1 MLKGIVRRSASK
13 RRAQCPLWVIS
24 RHMQRKTTCPLYTNS
39 DRESR
44 HAAKV
49 MSARMLRQ
57 CNDVRA
63 ARKRRL
69 LSIQIDEFFEYL
81 KSIKLAVAQTAAPIR
96 PKKVTKLSTLTR
108 RIADPQSAV

>member
-1 MLKGIVRRSASK
+1 LKFSAAYQFQRASWYVRFGSFADICSATEHV
-13 RRAQCPLWVIS
+13 RFTPD
-24 RHMQRKTTCPLYTNS
+24 S

-96 PKKVTKLSTLTR
+96 PKKVTMR
-108 RIADPQSAV
+108 SAKDRHDQIGLG

>member
-1 MLKGIVRRSASK
+1 
-13 RRAQCPLWVIS
+13 
-24 RHMQRKTTCPLYTNS
+24 
-39 DRESR
+39 
-44 HAAKV
+44 

-81 KSIKLAVAQTAAPIR
+81 KSIKLDR
-96 PKKVTKLSTLTR
+96 PNCRAHKAEEGHEAFNTHLTH
-108 RIADPQSAV
+108 S